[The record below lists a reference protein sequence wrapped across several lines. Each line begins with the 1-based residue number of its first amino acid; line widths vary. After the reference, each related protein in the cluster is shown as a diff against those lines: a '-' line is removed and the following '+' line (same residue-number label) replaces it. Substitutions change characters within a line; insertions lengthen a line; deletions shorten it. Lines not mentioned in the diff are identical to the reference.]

1 MSEKFYFCVVC
12 FCRKKSKIGFEVY
25 PAPALSTCIVEA
37 YNGMLST
44 HWLLDHTEVSVVLD
58 NEAIYGICQKKLD
71 IKRPD
76 YADLNI
82 LISKTVSSMV
92 CFLW

>member
-1 MSEKFYFCVVC
+1 MKLIMEC
-12 FCRKKSKIGFEVY
+12 FLHIGF
-25 PAPALSTCIVEA
+25 
-37 YNGMLST
+37 
-44 HWLLDHTEVSVVLD
+44 EVSVVLD

-71 IKRPD
+71 IPRPD

-92 CFLW
+92 CLLILTCSIIIFFLLNKNYSLDLGHSLL